1 MHTSHGADA
10 TAGKTSHHATP
21 RSKPRAMCQPV
32 TVAGT
37 RSRCIVL
44 LPSHHCN
51 GAGVRN
57 GNPYRH
63 SALYSIAYR
72 AAIGPIC
79 IMA

>member
-1 MHTSHGADA
+1 M
-10 TAGKTSHHATP
+10 
-21 RSKPRAMCQPV
+21 
-32 TVAGT
+32 
-37 RSRCIVL
+37 

-63 SALYSIAYR
+63 SALYSVVYR

-79 IMA
+79 IMARSRTCVMAQIGQLLLAHLHEMAGAQERCISGSA